1 MVGRVLLPSYQSC
14 QRGLGRCRSA
24 PPGIVSECRSV
35 PARPLRL
42 DGVRCVVSEDG
53 SAPAAGLLHLR
64 RRGYGPDRLRI
75 PSRFNSEAAHV
86 RENRRRWAWADPLDM
101 GGSRPEGYR
110 LRTAISVV
118 PRNIDGS
125 QKGNMQS
132 ARGQTVVIRSGSF
145 RVQRCGQWL
154 GSAHETMLAR
164 KLQPE
169 MRTNS

>member
-1 MVGRVLLPSYQSC
+1 MPERIAGNYLRT
-14 QRGLGRCRSA
+14 
-24 PPGIVSECRSV
+24 PPGPRNAAAARRCCVRGIRRRTGTSCR
-35 PARPLRL
+35 
-42 DGVRCVVSEDG
+42 
-53 SAPAAGLLHLR
+53 APAATPTR
-64 RRGYGPDRLRI
+64 PWTGPSST
-75 PSRFNSEAAHV
+75 PSRSNAKAAHA

-164 KLQPE
+164 ELQRA